1 MSSLE
6 FFFQD
11 VLDEVQAIARVAN
24 AFIQP
29 SSAMVLDELHS
40 SLESVR
46 DEAGT
51 RIVRW
56 GIGERFPLRTIVSH
70 GGYQANDEGE
80 HNVFAE
86 ITSAWDIQRIAPA
99 KRSQRAQRF
108 RLVGLASTRVR
119 LWQAAPGGCQG
130 PCLGVFRMEI
140 GDAASPGCHF
150 HTQILGETNFGPFPK
165 SMDVPRLPGLLAT
178 PPAILE
184 FTLGE
189 LFQEGWAA
197 SSGSTCLA
205 GGRRRWCSKLAVV
218 NPQACEAG
226 ERLVPRSVA
235 RPVDDI
241 AFQRSY
247 EGTNDHYYVV
257 CRVHPRHV
265 GKGYGQC
272 A

>member
-197 SSGSTCLA
+197 HVLSQTPAMLRWAPIQKRRLRAVLAWQAGVVAGAPSSPWSTL
-205 GGRRRWCSKLAVV
+205 KLAK
-218 NPQACEAG
+218 PESDLFLEA
-226 ERLVPRSVA
+226 
-235 RPVDDI
+235 
-241 AFQRSY
+241 
-247 EGTNDHYYVV
+247 
-257 CRVHPRHV
+257 
-265 GKGYGQC
+265 
-272 A
+272 